1 MKNNINKH
9 ITAISQSVYI
19 DKSGDIVNKD
29 NNTYHRTVKMKPIDI
44 NINAYSDIDVESN
57 DKDTKFKV
65 GDKQ

>member
-1 MKNNINKH
+1 M
-9 ITAISQSVYI
+9 TAISQSVYI

-57 DKDTKFKV
+57 DKDPKFKV
-65 GDKQ
+65 GDK